1 MSGSLRLRAARPEDV
16 DAIVAVDP
24 VAAVDE
30 ERRRFIGAHVE
41 AGQVFVAVARRS
53 VVGYLVLEHGFFG
66 RGFIAMLCVHPDR
79 RRAGVGMALV
89 RHAERACRSA
99 RIFTSTNR
107 SNLPM
112 QALLARLGYERSGVV
127 DDLDPG
133 DPELIYSRS
142 LRAEPGDDA
151 RALPAAELRLLDVVR
166 RAPHPEPWTEGDNI
180 PWHDPAFSERMLR
193 EHLSQEHDAAS
204 RRSAK
209 LDRHVAWIH
218 GTLLSGAATQV
229 LDLGCG
235 PGLYAARLAA
245 LGHRCHGIDFSPAS
259 IRYAREQAD
268 AVGSACSY
276 VLGDL
281 RQVDFGRDH
290 GLAMVLFG
298 ELNVFTPDDAQAILR
313 KAHAALQP
321 GGWLLLEPHTFEAV
335 RGMGDEPASWS
346 TGASGLFA
354 DAPHLV
360 LTEHAWHEGRRAA
373 TIRHFVVEA
382 ATGEVQRHAQT
393 MQAYTDAEYHAL
405 LAAAGFGDVAV
416 HPSLT
421 GRSEDAEPG
430 LMVIAAR
437 AMGSGAA

>member
-1 MSGSLRLRAARPEDV
+1 MSGSLRLRTARPEDV
-16 DAIVAVDP
+16 AAIVAVDP

-30 ERRRFIGAHVE
+30 ERRRFIGAHVQ
-41 AGQVFVAVARRS
+41 AGQVIVAGARRS

-66 RGFIAMLCVHPDR
+66 RGFIAMLWVHPDR

-89 RHAERACRSA
+89 RHAEGACRSA
-99 RIFTSTNR
+99 RMFTSTNR

-127 DDLDPG
+127 DDLDPD

-142 LRAEPGDDA
+142 LRAEPGDGA
-151 RALPAAELRLLDVVR
+151 GSAPTTHLRLLDVVR
-166 RAPHPEPWTEGDNI
+166 RTPHSEPWAEGDNI
-180 PWHDPAFSERMLR
+180 PWHEPAFSERMLR

-209 LDRHVAWIH
+209 VDHHVAWIH
-218 GTLLSGAATQV
+218 GTLLSEAGTQV

-245 LGHRCHGIDFSPAS
+245 LGHRCRGIDFSPAS

-268 AVGSACSY
+268 AAGSACSY

-281 RQVDFGRDH
+281 RQVDFGRDY

-298 ELNVFTPDDAQAILR
+298 ELNVFTPDDAKAILR
-313 KAHAALQP
+313 KAHAALRP

-335 RGMGDEPASWS
+335 RGMGDEPAAWS
-346 TGASGLFA
+346 TETSGLFA

-373 TIRHFVVEA
+373 TIRYFVVDA
-382 ATGEVQRHAQT
+382 ATSEVQRHAQT
-393 MQAYTDAEYHAL
+393 MQAYTGGEYRAL
-405 LAAAGFGDVAV
+405 LAAAGFGEVSV

-437 AMGSGAA
+437 PMDSGAA